1 MVTMDT
7 AISTMVDRI
16 VGGFHP
22 ARVMLFG
29 SQARGDARPD
39 SDVDLLVV
47 MENGAD
53 RRRIAIEMMRC
64 LSDLTVPK
72 DIVVTTPDEIE
83 SRGHLAG
90 TVLRSALREG
100 RVIYDR
106 S

>member
-1 MVTMDT
+1 MATTDT
-7 AISTMVDRI
+7 AIATMVDRI

-29 SQARGDARPD
+29 SQARDDARPD

-47 MENGAD
+47 MENGTD
-53 RRRIAIEMMRC
+53 RRSIAIEMMRC
-64 LSDLTVPK
+64 LGDLTIPK

-83 SRGHLAG
+83 KRGHLAG

-100 RVIYDR
+100 RIIYDR
-106 S
+106 P